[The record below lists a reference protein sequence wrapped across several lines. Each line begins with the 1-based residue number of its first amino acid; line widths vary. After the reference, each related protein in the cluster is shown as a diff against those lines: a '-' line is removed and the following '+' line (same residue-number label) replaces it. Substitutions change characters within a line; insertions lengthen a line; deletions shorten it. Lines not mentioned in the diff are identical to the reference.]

1 MSQVKPY
8 GLAKVIGYLPKF
20 TSYVFRS
27 FPSARLAVAVA
38 VIGVIL
44 EYTALS
50 VMLPLASGERQKA
63 GGIAS
68 KAVEFW
74 HHIAEILGLP
84 VEPRTWIWLFLML
97 LGLRI
102 AVGFAQLVLNTW
114 VSKRIHAHLSG
125 STFSRVVM
133 NEPLSEIYRR
143 TVGHYT
149 ALAGDEAVRVGQVFF
164 QMAQMMSALIAALI
178 GLIVLF
184 IFSVFVFKLTLLF
197 LLLSGLAIG
206 LAMRYVFTWSN
217 ESALLSREASTTFI
231 EAFNGI
237 RSIRS
242 MAGEEFV
249 AQRYQTFINRYGRVL
264 FLLDI
269 FTHGSRSVPGL
280 ILILLGLIVLFPG
293 VAGPGEFSAVY
304 FFTVTTMLIRV
315 LSFIGTAVA
324 SGGRLAIDIRAA
336 FDLEDII
343 GSSTTS
349 SAIMEGGTKVTSV
362 RNVNMA
368 EISCGYVAGYP
379 VLSEVTAQMQAG
391 SAYALVGR
399 SGSGKST
406 LADVLLGLLKPMSGE
421 LFIGDQSYGQIN
433 LASLRRKV
441 VLVEQ
446 QTRIF
451 SGSVRENIAF
461 GLEPTDTALQIAV
474 DAAGLSELINALP
487 AGLETRLDYQGANL
501 SGGQRQRI
509 GLARAIVRQPDVLIL
524 DEATSAL
531 DVQTRDQV
539 LQNLKTL
546 FQDRILLF
554 VTHDNH
560 VIQQV
565 DEVWH
570 IKKGKLV
577 IEKRRMHECKAESD

>member
-1 MSQVKPY
+1 MDKVKPY
-8 GLAKVIGYLPKF
+8 GLAKVIGYLPTF
-20 TSYVFRS
+20 ASYVFRS
-27 FPSARLAVAVA
+27 FPSARLAVAVS
-38 VIGVIL
+38 VIGVFL
-44 EYTALS
+44 EYAALS
-50 VMLPLASGERQKA
+50 VMLPLANGEGKKA
-63 GGIAS
+63 GGIS
-68 KAVEFW
+68 VAVVDFW
-74 HHIAEILGLP
+74 HQAAKTIGLP
-84 VEPRTWIWLFLML
+84 ETSRTWIWLFLML

-102 AVGFAQLVLNTW
+102 AVGFLQLVLNTW

-125 STFSRVVM
+125 STFSRVVKS
-133 NEPLSEIYRR
+133 EPLSEIYRR

-149 ALAGDEAVRVGQVFF
+149 ALAGDEAVRFGQVFF
-164 QMAQMMSALIAALI
+164 HMGQMVSALFAAGI
-178 GLIVLF
+178 GLVILF
-184 IFSVFVFKLTLLF
+184 IFSTFIFKLTLLF

-206 LAMRYVFTWSN
+206 LAMKHVFAWSN
-217 ESALLSREASTTFI
+217 ESALLSREAGTTFI
-231 EAFNGI
+231 EAFNSI

-249 AQRYQTFINRYGRVL
+249 SQRYRGFINRYGRVL
-264 FLLDI
+264 FLLDV
-269 FTHGSRSVPGL
+269 FNYGSRSVPGL
-280 ILILLGLIVLFPG
+280 ILIILGLIVLFPG
-293 VAGPGEFSAVY
+293 VTNFGEFTAVY

-324 SGGRLAIDIRAA
+324 SGGKLVIDIRAA

-343 GSSTTS
+343 GAPTTTS
-349 SAIMEGGTKVTSV
+349 AITNKGATVTSV

-368 EISCGYVAGYP
+368 GLSCGYVPGYP
-379 VLSEVTAQMQAG
+379 VLSGVTARMQAG
-391 SAYALVGR
+391 CTYALVGR

-406 LADVLLGLLKPMSGE
+406 LSDVLLGLLTPMSGE
-421 LFIGDQSYGQIN
+421 LFIGDQSYDQIN
-433 LASLRRKV
+433 LTSLRHKV

-461 GLEPTDTALQIAV
+461 GLETTEAALLVAV
-474 DAAGLSELINALP
+474 EAAGLSELIDTLS

-531 DVQTRDQV
+531 DAQTRDQV

-546 FQDRILLF
+546 FRDRILLF
-554 VTHDNH
+554 VTHDKH

-570 IKKGKLV
+570 IKKCNLV
-577 IEKRRMHECKAESD
+577 IEKRTDEREFRAD